1 MGFIVG
7 LIVNAVL
14 LSIPL
19 AGTLGTLFGIRP
31 FRNDIA
37 PITVDLDALVTKSL
51 CDVFHE
57 FAQNKN
63 GQNFTGES
71 RDIHYSLIDLANHQP

>member
-1 MGFIVG
+1 MGFILG

-31 FRNDIA
+31 FENDRIPIA
-37 PITVDLDALVTKSL
+37 VNLDALVTKSL

-57 FAQNKN
+57 FAQNKI

-71 RDIHYSLIDLANHQP
+71 WDIIL